1 MPWTDPSFLH
11 HTKLK
16 MLKVTQVFLQKKKK
30 KKHVVD
36 LIVFNKL
43 D

>member
-11 HTKLK
+11 HTKIK
-16 MLKVTQVFLQKKKK
+16 MLKVTQVFLEKKK